1 MINKSVW
8 SSPLGYIEIC
18 ADGGAEVTRLYFT
31 STPSKTYTENEN
43 TALAARQLE
52 EYFKGERKEFDFP
65 MKPEGSDFQKMV
77 WEQCRKIKYGET
89 STYKEIATAIGD
101 DKAARAVG
109 NALGENPILIAIPCH
124 RVIRK
129 NNFLSGFAAGAAVKE
144 ALLNF
149 EKNTLKNN

>member
-8 SSPLGYIEIC
+8 SSPLGYIEVC

-31 STPSKTYTENEN
+31 STPSKNYTQNEN
-43 TALAARQLE
+43 TSLAVKQLE
-52 EYFKGERKEFDFP
+52 EYFKGERKYFDFP
-65 MKPEGSDFQKMV
+65 MKPDGTEFQKTV
-77 WEQCRKIKYGET
+77 WEQCRKINYGET
-89 STYKEIATAIGD
+89 STYKDLATAIGD

-124 RVIRK
+124 RVIGKR
-129 NNFLSGFAAGAAVKE
+129 NFLSGFSAGTAVKE

-149 EKNTLKNN
+149 EKNILKKR

>member
-31 STPSKTYTENEN
+31 STPSKAYTENES
-43 TALAARQLE
+43 TALAAKQLE
-52 EYFKGERKEFDFP
+52 EYFKGERKSFDFP
-65 MKPEGSDFQKMV
+65 MKPNGSEFQKLV
-77 WEQCRKIKYGET
+77 WEQCRKTAYGET
-89 STYKEIATAIGD
+89 TTYKEIAAAIGD

-109 NALGENPILIAIPCH
+109 NALAENPILIAIPCH
-124 RVIRK
+124 RVIRR

-149 EKNTLKNN
+149 EKNTLKKS